1 MILWSMTPPRRG
13 SLGCRVGAGEALASA
28 PNPSHRDG
36 VGCAGTTA
44 GSMRRAT
51 SSEPQVELEQPR
63 WLHSAICP
71 FTVLPLQ
78 CCRAMDDLKA
88 IIFLVACCEIVA
100 ILVRSNRAGV
110 TDESTKMHLLKR
122 MKCYSSKGEGARSKK
137 GSGEGSV
144 SGRE

>member
-1 MILWSMTPPRRG
+1 
-13 SLGCRVGAGEALASA
+13 
-28 PNPSHRDG
+28 
-36 VGCAGTTA
+36 
-44 GSMRRAT
+44 MRRAT